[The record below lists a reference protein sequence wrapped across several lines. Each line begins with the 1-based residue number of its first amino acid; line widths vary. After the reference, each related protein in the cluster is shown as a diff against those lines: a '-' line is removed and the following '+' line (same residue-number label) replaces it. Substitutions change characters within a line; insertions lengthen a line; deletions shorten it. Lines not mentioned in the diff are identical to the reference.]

1 MPEIMPSEARNVRPP
16 QQLRP
21 RRLESGL
28 YSKDMLTAARLFAPA
43 SEHTHSL
50 LIQSDVTEPLTTI
63 TLERIESWKTRRL
76 NAGRSAT
83 TVLRDLFTLSSVPK
97 SRQTRGTKSEI
108 GGEASRACLRRSGRG
123 WPLPKE
129 NRFRWMT
136 RSMPT

>member
-50 LIQSDVTEPLTTI
+50 LIQSDVTCLA
-63 TLERIESWKTRRL
+63 TLRVPAFDREELMVEVDGSQRNL
-76 NAGRSAT
+76 RS
-83 TVLRDLFTLSSVPK
+83 SP
-97 SRQTRGTKSEI
+97 
-108 GGEASRACLRRSGRG
+108 RRS
-123 WPLPKE
+123 PVFME
-129 NRFRWMT
+129 
-136 RSMPT
+136 RSTAGVK